1 MPAPLQGFTR
11 HDGGTCPQLQ
21 DRRACLMETAHTL
34 AHVSLNL
41 LYTPRPFSAP
51 FGAAF
56 THVLSLHQ
64 QDALG
69 SDREPTFS

>member
-1 MPAPLQGFTR
+1 
-11 HDGGTCPQLQ
+11 
-21 DRRACLMETAHTL
+21 METAHTL
-34 AHVSLNL
+34 AHVSLSL
-41 LYTPRPFSAP
+41 LYTLRPFSAP